1 MSAGQVSMLCIG
13 FFVLVFVV
21 LMVVSIVSARKRKQ
35 QVSAAATHLGFSPLA
50 EADPELLSRL
60 SSLYR
65 PYPLRKVS
73 NVFRKPFGNET
84 YYIFDCQTDNPS
96 RNTDVETTSSNE
108 FGNVG
113 IVSPALDLPAFMLMP
128 RFPAMPMGL
137 SGMLENLLSLAAI
150 NAGLSEY
157 TLVTPAFS
165 ARYMLFVKEDARVEK
180 VFTNEVQD
188 WIARQEQ
195 LVARGENDFLLYN
208 RYNLRLK
215 NNKEV
220 RQFSELVDGARQ
232 LCDFLVTQKS

>member
-1 MSAGQVSMLCIG
+1 MSTVLISVLCIG
-13 FFVLVFVV
+13 LFLLVFVV
-21 LMVVSIVSARKRKQ
+21 LIVVAIVSASKRKQ
-35 QVSAAATHLGFSPLA
+35 QVSDAASHLGFSPLA

-60 SSLYR
+60 TALYR
-65 PYPLRKVS
+65 PYPVRKVS
-73 NVFRKPFGNET
+73 NAFRKPFGNET

-96 RNTDVETTSSNE
+96 SNTDVETTSSNE
-108 FGNVG
+108 FGNIG
-113 IVSPALDLPAFMLMP
+113 ILSPYLDLPAFMLMP

-137 SGMLENLLSLAAI
+137 SGMLENLLSLAAL
-150 NAGLSEY
+150 NAGLNEY

-165 ARYMLFVKEDARVEK
+165 GKYMLFVKEDARVEK

-220 RQFSELVDGARQ
+220 RQLSDLMDGARQ
-232 LCDFLVTQKS
+232 LCDFLVTKKS